1 MIIKRFQAK
10 TEQEAIENAKKELGP
25 GVVIMNVKNVK
36 KKGLLAV
43 FKKTMV
49 EVTVALEEER
59 ERTPIPV
66 KSVTTPQLQ
75 EQAKPQMEVIPPPA
89 PATLTALEQLARA
102 QEQNNRVLR
111 EQEENA
117 KGNGTNAL
125 VNAGANVKPL
135 TNADVSTLAN
145 ASASTLAN
153 ANASTL
159 ALEEKLENLENLL
172 KQQIDGSDANK
183 EEISE
188 EDSEQIKFAKLLYNT
203 MIDNE
208 VHEKYA
214 NQIMEEVEKGA
225 APNMSFD
232 YFLSNVYQKMILKFG
247 KPQKIEPA
255 AKGAKVVFFVGP
267 TGVGKT
273 TTIAKIASKFC
284 VDEKKKVVLLTADT
298 YRIAAAEQLRT
309 YANILE
315 VPFRIIYS
323 AQEMEAIYH
332 EFEEYDY
339 ILIDTAGHS
348 HHNDELKLS
357 NKVMIHSLDEIAE
370 KEVYLVLSATTKY
383 RDLVS
388 IADTYS
394 EMTDYTLIFTKLDE
408 TTSLGNLLNLRL
420 HTDAE
425 MSYVTCGQN
434 VPEDMEFFNPQTT
447 VKQILGGKA

>member
-10 TEQEAIENAKKELGP
+10 TEQEAVENAKKELGP

-66 KSVTTPQLQ
+66 KSVTTPQ
-75 EQAKPQMEVIPPPA
+75 PQQQSKSQTEVIPPPA

-111 EQEENA
+111 EQEENT
-117 KGNGTNAL
+117 KGNGTNVPA
-125 VNAGANVKPL
+125 NTGANVKPL
-135 TNADVSTLAN
+135 ANADVSTLAN

-153 ANASTL
+153 ASASTV
-159 ALEEKLENLENLL
+159 ALEEKLENIENLL

-284 VDEKKKVVLLTADT
+284 VDEKKKVVLLTSDT

-323 AQEMEAIYH
+323 AQEMESIYH

-348 HHNDELKLS
+348 HHNDELKIS